1 MLHFNVSLQKSGGY
15 IFLSSF
21 NIQTMFINAE
31 QARIRADSI
40 LSKELESLRVHIN
53 TLIEKAIKNG
63 EYKVTCYKNIPPKL
77 WSALEEAGYKLENF
91 PDRDGSPQ
99 ITISW

>member
-1 MLHFNVSLQKSGGY
+1 
-15 IFLSSF
+15 
-21 NIQTMFINAE
+21 MFINAE